1 MATHSHADYVPSN
14 VSPTG
19 ACDWSVHEFTDDLG
33 DIIRTIPSPMVIQ
46 GEALVGNCL
55 AYSGS
60 QLIVLKNTDMWPLPS
75 VPTFYKIDPGTGN
88 IFDQVTLPF
97 IGFVMDCDWD
107 GNVLW
112 VMKWYGF
119 SGYENI
125 LYKVDLQGNLIDQIQ
140 LNFGEYTGRAI
151 ALEGDHIWVGADRSF
166 ANETKLYKL
175 SLTGTVLEEYNT
187 AGVMGWFM
195 GMTIDTQAPSG
206 SNLFAVDNIGQ
217 IIKRL
222 QVSGGTVSVV
232 EQFGSPVTAG
242 DYAEGLGFDG
252 EYLFHNSAFGQQG
265 VIWVIDDGI
274 TGGGQNVEIT
284 LTPASLP
291 ITIPPG
297 GGSFDFS
304 VDIINNES
312 QSMTF
317 DAWLDATLP
326 NGATFGPILNRT
338 LTIPGG
344 ASISRD
350 LTQYVPGGAP
360 TGSYSY
366 NGYVGEHPDVVW
378 DSDSFDFTKQ
388 GEDLS
393 GNPGGW
399 EIYGWDGD
407 ILPNLITPSEFILSQ
422 NYPNP
427 FNPETT
433 IDFALPVGSKISLKI
448 FNLLGEEIMN
458 LVEDWMP
465 AGYHRIT
472 FNGGNLAS
480 GIYIYVMN
488 ADDFHSVR
496 KMTLIK

>member
-1 MATHSHADYVPSN
+1 
-14 VSPTG
+14 
-19 ACDWSVHEFTDDLG
+19 
-33 DIIRTIPSPMVIQ
+33 
-46 GEALVGNCL
+46 
-55 AYSGS
+55 
-60 QLIVLKNTDMWPLPS
+60 
-75 VPTFYKIDPGTGN
+75 
-88 IFDQVTLPF
+88 
-97 IGFVMDCDWD
+97 
-107 GNVLW
+107 
-112 VMKWYGF
+112 
-119 SGYENI
+119 
-125 LYKVDLQGNLIDQIQ
+125 
-140 LNFGEYTGRAI
+140 
-151 ALEGDHIWVGADRSF
+151 
-166 ANETKLYKL
+166 
-175 SLTGTVLEEYNT
+175 
-187 AGVMGWFM
+187 
-195 GMTIDTQAPSG
+195 
-206 SNLFAVDNIGQ
+206 
-217 IIKRL
+217 
-222 QVSGGTVSVV
+222 
-232 EQFGSPVTAG
+232 
-242 DYAEGLGFDG
+242 
-252 EYLFHNSAFGQQG
+252 
-265 VIWVIDDGI
+265 
-274 TGGGQNVEIT
+274 
-284 LTPASLP
+284 
-291 ITIPPG
+291 
-297 GGSFDFS
+297 
-304 VDIINNES
+304 
-312 QSMTF
+312 MTF